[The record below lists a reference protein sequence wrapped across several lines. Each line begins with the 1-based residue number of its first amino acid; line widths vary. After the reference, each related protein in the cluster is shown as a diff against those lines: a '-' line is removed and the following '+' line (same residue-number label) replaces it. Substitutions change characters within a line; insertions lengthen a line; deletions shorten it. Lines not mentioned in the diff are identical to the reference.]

1 MSQSASPPLVAVLNG
16 PNMNMLGLRQPELY
30 GSATLDDVEQLCA
43 ETAEQL
49 GLAIDFRQTN
59 GEGELVS
66 WVQECRGRAQGI
78 VINPA
83 GYTTTSIALMDAL
96 LATDLPVIE
105 VHVTNIHRREE
116 FRQHSL
122 RLQGGGRRDLRPGR
136 ARLCAGADGH
146 GGHPARGRRM
156 MAVTSGHDDGGRA
169 DARKHMTRIPF
180 DPDAIRALAAVLN
193 ETGLT
198 EIEIAEKDS
207 RIRVVRAPRRS
218 PAPMRLPRPRRAI
231 APAVAQPPRAAPEA
245 TTPAIPARC
254 SARWSASPICRPSPA
269 RRPSSPSA
277 RASTPGQTLLLIEA
291 MKTFNQIK
299 APKAGTVAR
308 ILVANSTPVEY
319 GEVLLI
325 LE

>member
-1 MSQSASPPLVAVLNG
+1 MQVTVIGWTGAPSYATRAACPKASPPLVAVLNG
-16 PNMNMLGLRQPELY
+16 PNMNMLGLRQPHLY

-43 ETAEQL
+43 ETADQL

-96 LATDLPVIE
+96 LATELPVIE

-116 FRQHSL
+116 FRQHSYVSKAAVGVICGL
-122 RLQGGGRRDLRPGR
+122 GVRGYALALTAMADILLEATHDPHSVRSRRDPRARRRAERDRPHRDRDRREGQPHPHRARRGACRRGGRAAGRGGGRRRT
-136 ARLCAGADGH
+136 GH
-146 GGHPARGRRM
+146 G
-156 MAVTSGHDDGGRA
+156 
-169 DARKHMTRIPF
+169 
-180 DPDAIRALAAVLN
+180 
-193 ETGLT
+193 
-198 EIEIAEKDS
+198 
-207 RIRVVRAPRRS
+207 PRRT
-218 PAPMRLPRPRRAI
+218 R
-231 APAVAQPPRAAPEA
+231 
-245 TTPAIPARC
+245 PAIPARC
-254 SARWSASPICRPSPA
+254 SARWSASPTYSPEPGA
-269 RRPSSPSA
+269 PPFVTVGQSVEA
-277 RASTPGQTLLLIEA
+277 GQTLLLIEA
-291 MKTFNQIK
+291 MKTFNQIR